1 MLVEMLSQFYRSVIP
16 ITPWV
21 NFLLD
26 DEHGGQ
32 WFSVVLLILYTVGK
46 VGVSSEWRVNGCIIL
61 QLETNVQLNTCF
73 QRLEFTDKQPK
84 HF

>member
-1 MLVEMLSQFYRSVIP
+1 MYVLQGKYYMMVETLSQFYRSCIP

-32 WFSVVLLILYTVGK
+32 WFSVILLMIYAVCKVRYTHA
-46 VGVSSEWRVNGCIIL
+46 WLWN
-61 QLETNVQLNTCF
+61 
-73 QRLEFTDKQPK
+73 KQ
-84 HF
+84 